1 MRAGGISSILA
12 IGFLAMNSLQAVVV
26 PGRWEKVEDL
36 EKGTRIMVELTSGD
50 RLEGAF
56 ERVTPQE
63 LTITDPD
70 GSDRKLPRTAV
81 AKIETAEKVKDG
93 LTNGMLI
100 GMGVGA
106 GFGVAAAVIATG
118 GVSEECTACGWA
130 IFAGFAGGWGIG
142 TAIDAMH
149 RGPEVLYQAPK

>member
-1 MRAGGISSILA
+1 MRAGRIFSILT
-12 IGFLAMNSLQAVVV
+12 IGFLTIGSLKAAVV

-36 EKGTRIMVELTSGD
+36 QEGTQIVVELTSGD

-56 ERVTPQE
+56 GRVTPQE
-63 LTITDPD
+63 LTIIEPD
-70 GSDRKLPRTAV
+70 GSDRKVPKTAV

-106 GFGVAAAVIATG
+106 GLGVAAAVIATG
-118 GVSEECTACGWA
+118 GVSEECTACGLA
-130 IFAGFAGGWGIG
+130 IFSGFAGGWGIG

-149 RGPEVLYQAPK
+149 RSPEMLYQAPK